1 MELRFNAAAVEL
13 LNLNAARALRFD
25 ALERKRQNAINLK
38 IRPLSSQVKTDFQ
51 AIIKRREVSES
62 FTETTVNISRELLNA
77 LGVTSVQKGKFV
89 LKFFGA
95 GFYELLPIPVS
106 EIQVGDAIVTVR

>member
-13 LNLNAARALRFD
+13 LNLTAARALRFD

-38 IRPLSSQVKTDFQ
+38 VRPLFSQVKTDFQ
-51 AIIKRREVSES
+51 SVIKRREVSET
-62 FTETTVNISRELLNA
+62 FVETTVNVSRELLNA

-95 GFYELLPIPVS
+95 GFYELLPIAVS
-106 EIQVGDAIVTVR
+106 EIQVGDAVVTVR

>member
-1 MELRFNAAAVEL
+1 MEFRFNAAAVDL

-38 IRPLSSQVKTDFQ
+38 IRPFTSQVKTDFQ
-51 AIIKRREVSES
+51 GIVKRRQVSES
-62 FTETTVNISRELLNA
+62 FTETTVNVSRDLLNA
-77 LGVTSVQKGKFV
+77 LDVTSVQKGKFV

-95 GFYELLPIPVS
+95 GFYELLPIAVS
-106 EIQVGDAIVTVR
+106 EIQIGDAIVTVR

>member
-25 ALERKRQNAINLK
+25 ALARKRQNAVNLK
-38 IRPLSSQVKTDFQ
+38 VRPLQSKVKTDFQ
-51 AIIKRREVSES
+51 AIVKRRQVSER
-62 FTETTVNISRELLNA
+62 FTETTVNVSRELLNA
-77 LGVTSVQKGKFV
+77 LDVTSVQKGKFV

-95 GFYELLPIPVS
+95 GFYELLPIAVS
-106 EIQVGDAIVTVR
+106 EIKVGDAVVTVR

>member
-13 LNLNAARALRFD
+13 LNLTAARALRFD
-25 ALERKRQNAINLK
+25 ALERKRQNAVNLK

-51 AIIKRREVSES
+51 AIVKRREVSES
-62 FTETTVNISRELLNA
+62 FIETTVNVSRDLLNA
-77 LGVTSVQKGKFV
+77 LGVTSIQKGKFV

-95 GFYELLPIPVS
+95 GFYELLPIAVS
-106 EIQVGDAIVTVR
+106 EIKIGDAVVTVR